1 MIKDFIRVYGFVCFI
16 LKMIK
21 SLERSGVLYFFNIL
35 ATQVKIEFIFAA
47 FIYNVCISLH
57 ILNAGQFPLCISIEV
72 DCLKNNNN
80 ASLLLNA
87 NYFIA
92 TLQPLTKNM

>member
-1 MIKDFIRVYGFVCFI
+1 MLIKALSPQMVWLKRTIFAMLTTSGCHLYCFYKVCTMIKDFIRVYGFVCFI

-47 FIYNVCISLH
+47 FIYNVCISL
-57 ILNAGQFPLCISIEV
+57 F
-72 DCLKNNNN
+72 
-80 ASLLLNA
+80 
-87 NYFIA
+87 
-92 TLQPLTKNM
+92 